1 MMVAQLCFTQCGRGN
16 GDADLG
22 VEHSEHS
29 ENSEHFAL
37 TSNFYLLTSNF

>member
-29 ENSEHFAL
+29 EHSGHLEHFAL
-37 TSNFYLLTSNF
+37 TSNI